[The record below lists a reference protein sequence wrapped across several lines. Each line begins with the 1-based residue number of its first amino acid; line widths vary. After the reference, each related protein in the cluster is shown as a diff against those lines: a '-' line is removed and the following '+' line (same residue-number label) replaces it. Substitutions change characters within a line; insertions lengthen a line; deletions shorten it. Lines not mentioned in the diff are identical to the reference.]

1 MNMTENANLIEGL
14 RQIGFTDSQI
24 ADLMLMVEG
33 RIDIDEWVKRFKENK
48 AD

>member
-14 RQIGFTDSQI
+14 RKIGFTDSQI